1 MEGAKTHSAI
11 AHPRDGRMR
20 SGEVRVM
27 FLSVVVPCFN
37 ERENLE
43 RGVLSQMVDFL
54 AAQTYDSELII
65 SDDGSTDDSLRLI
78 KDFAQSHPSLRV
90 LANAH
95 QGKPFALRSALS
107 AVQGEIVLLA
117 DMDLSTPL
125 SEVAKLLPYF
135 EQGYDVVIGSRG
147 VGRKNATFVRKLAS
161 RAFRGFRK
169 SLILRDIDDTQCG
182 FKAARRDVL
191 RTLFDRLQVF
201 RDAAGAVSGWRVT
214 AYDVELLFV
223 AERLGHRVKEVPVN
237 WQQEDVT
244 RGKQK
249 SFVRESREMLG
260 EVLRVKLN
268 DLRGVYKA

>member
-1 MEGAKTHSAI
+1 
-11 AHPRDGRMR
+11 MR
-20 SGEVRVM
+20 LGEENTM
-27 FLSVVVPCFN
+27 YLSVVVPCFN

-43 RGVLSQMVDFL
+43 RGVLGQMMDFL
-54 AAQTYDSELII
+54 AAQPYESELII
-65 SDDGSTDDSLRLI
+65 SDDGSTDDSLRLVQ
-78 KDFAQSHPSLRV
+78 DFARAHPSVHV
-90 LANAH
+90 LANGH

-107 AVQGEIVLLA
+107 VVQGEIVLLA
-117 DMDLSTPL
+117 DMDQSTPL
-125 SEVAKLLPYF
+125 SEISKLLPFF

-147 VGRKNATFVRKLAS
+147 AVRKNATLVRKIAS

-169 SLILRDIDDTQCG
+169 SLILRNIDDTQCG

-191 RTLFDRLQVF
+191 RTLFSRLQVF
-201 RDAAGAVSGWRVT
+201 RDAQQTVSGWRVT

-223 AERLGHRVKEVPVN
+223 AEKLGHRVKEVPVN

-268 DLRGVYKA
+268 DMRGVYKS

>member
-1 MEGAKTHSAI
+1 
-11 AHPRDGRMR
+11 MR
-20 SGEVRVM
+20 LPEESVM
-27 FLSVVVPCFN
+27 LLSVVVPCFN
-37 ERENLE
+37 ERENIE
-43 RGVLSQMVDFL
+43 RGVLRQMTDFL
-54 AAQTYDSELII
+54 AAQSYDSELII
-65 SDDGSTDDSLRLI
+65 SDDGSTDDSLRLVQEY
-78 KDFAQSHPSLRV
+78 ARSHPSVRV

-95 QGKPFALRSALS
+95 QGKPFALRAALS
-107 AVQGEIVLLA
+107 AVHGEIVLLA

-135 EQGYDVVIGSRG
+135 DQGYDVVIGSRG
-147 VGRKNATFVRKLAS
+147 VGRKNATLLRKLAS

-169 SLILRDIDDTQCG
+169 SLILRNIDDTQCG

-201 RDAAGAVSGWRVT
+201 RGAQEKVSGWRVT

-223 AERLGHRVKEVPVN
+223 AERLGHRVKEVPVI

-249 SFVRESREMLG
+249 SFVRESREMMG

-268 DLRGVYKA
+268 DLRGVYRS